1 MKKYRSIAVIGGV
14 SIVLVVLGLVAA
26 QVATVERTVES
37 SLNLTSSVQVL
48 SSGDLGLWHDVNG
61 TDEVPSLQFEGL
73 LLQAPLIPRVN
84 LEVVFIENLSTGDL
98 ELIEPCRDVYHL
110 VNSGDKIGSMDAQL
124 LDLSGFH
131 LGSMDAQLLDLSG
144 FHLGFMC
151 DRPGVMLA
159 PGEMVEGRLRI
170 DLSESVTTGGD
181 YPFETVFGAIG
192 SGD

>member
-131 LGSMDAQLLDLSG
+131 LG
-144 FHLGFMC
+144 FMC